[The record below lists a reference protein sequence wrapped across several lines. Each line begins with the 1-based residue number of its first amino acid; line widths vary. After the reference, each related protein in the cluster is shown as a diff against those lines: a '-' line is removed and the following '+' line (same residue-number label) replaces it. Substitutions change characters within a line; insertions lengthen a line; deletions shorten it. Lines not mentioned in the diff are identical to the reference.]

1 MNMLAGNPQFAEQLI
16 RKYSQ
21 FESYYFDDTTLVF
34 YKDAVGAGGGASS
47 AYNTELT
54 LKLLLMFQNYK
65 QSGQRLHINW
75 NMINN
80 AVMKTAAGMS
90 RQMEH
95 SIREVISRSENR
107 LEIQE
112 TRLGKFIR
120 EQQGRGAEGSRGTG
134 GSGMQQ
140 SIIGQHGGGERQYL
154 IGHSKSGEQRDNTG
168 HSKSGERQDSRSW
181 YGNETQQAALQDVIL
196 ELMYKNTIQTG
207 GGQARLRIIGSIG
220 RERLKLRLSRTREET
235 VRTEHII
242 KWINSLKPDEAAL
255 VCEAAAWASPKLYR
269 QMRHLEETYIRDIKA
284 SGSGRGITCDEEDGG
299 REGKDKRDTWEKRER
314 SKNELPPELRQIMLI
329 RMAGENPEEFL
340 RLVKGALNDNPG
352 YQAAAGLVILTGRT
366 LEAERAVRSGSVSP
380 SEAAAESGHIILSD
394 CFIEPEHRGMT
405 DKTVLEIGNIS
416 GRKTQTLACLFRK
429 YEEQIFTGSAR
440 SVPDG
445 DSEVKRR
452 VFKNIETIID
462 SVHIRPETAVNAG
475 KELIEILRDN
485 YRTEGNS
492 LLISEEDVSILELSE
507 NAVRVFRENP
517 QALSRVRDL
526 INRVDETHRERLR
539 VWSKSLLEQEQMIE
553 QVMTVIERRFGSPK
567 TSESEKIT
575 ETVHKA
581 GKELTEI
588 LKSVMEH
595 NHRYHS
601 QNEIWNTSDEIWNTS
616 KDAVTVLRENSQ
628 PAALFWELISR
639 AEGTQREQLKEWT
652 AAWGHTEESRPLAS
666 RVTTIMESRFSEPGL
681 AKQAE
686 KELFDILLH
695 DLSIEE
701 SQLVLKKEG
710 GKEKGREETRSEYE
724 KMRLFLSSRE
734 NVELMRRRI
743 EGVSAPRLVRLREWV
758 NRYQNVIS
766 EQKEKTRLEETR
778 KLISESR
785 TETVLRLL
793 QSENRLEREKKELV
807 TQVKRTL
814 GEDAAHQL
822 EHYFNRKN
830 QVTGQEL
837 TGQTEKRTEE
847 TVKNIINA
855 YVGITRKEDTLT
867 RLNPGSYVH
876 LENRMRADV
885 HEPVSKT
892 VGQTRRN
899 LEILTSMMRRDY
911 DFNREQ
917 SRFFTVLTERIGE
930 TAETVL
936 LRREPET
943 GRQAEDGARIA
954 AASWDE
960 PESMMSYAHGLE
972 QNRLLRAGSI
982 KSMRLRNFEQTQ
994 SLQVRNLE
1002 KTQLLRI
1009 RNLERMQQSG
1019 MRNAEQMRLLQPR
1032 DYDRLIKQ
1040 KRLSQPEPYHQA
1052 QTEYREPAQN
1062 GLRSEWGEAKTEFLR
1077 RQSRQESRIEETRTT
1092 VRKLNEKLELQEKLV
1107 AELKKQPRQPESAP
1121 QLNINVLTKQIMKKM
1136 ESELRLEKMRRGLL

>member
-1 MNMLAGNPQFAEQLI
+1 M
-16 RKYSQ
+16 
-21 FESYYFDDTTLVF
+21 
-34 YKDAVGAGGGASS
+34 
-47 AYNTELT
+47 
-54 LKLLLMFQNYK
+54 
-65 QSGQRLHINW
+65 
-75 NMINN
+75 
-80 AVMKTAAGMS
+80 
-90 RQMEH
+90 
-95 SIREVISRSENR
+95 
-107 LEIQE
+107 
-112 TRLGKFIR
+112 
-120 EQQGRGAEGSRGTG
+120 
-134 GSGMQQ
+134 
-140 SIIGQHGGGERQYL
+140 
-154 IGHSKSGEQRDNTG
+154 
-168 HSKSGERQDSRSW
+168 
-181 YGNETQQAALQDVIL
+181 
-196 ELMYKNTIQTG
+196 
-207 GGQARLRIIGSIG
+207 
-220 RERLKLRLSRTREET
+220 
-235 VRTEHII
+235 
-242 KWINSLKPDEAAL
+242 
-255 VCEAAAWASPKLYR
+255 
-269 QMRHLEETYIRDIKA
+269 
-284 SGSGRGITCDEEDGG
+284 
-299 REGKDKRDTWEKRER
+299 
-314 SKNELPPELRQIMLI
+314 
-329 RMAGENPEEFL
+329 
-340 RLVKGALNDNPG
+340 
-352 YQAAAGLVILTGRT
+352 
-366 LEAERAVRSGSVSP
+366 
-380 SEAAAESGHIILSD
+380 
-394 CFIEPEHRGMT
+394 
-405 DKTVLEIGNIS
+405 
-416 GRKTQTLACLFRK
+416 
-429 YEEQIFTGSAR
+429 
-440 SVPDG
+440 
-445 DSEVKRR
+445 
-452 VFKNIETIID
+452 
-462 SVHIRPETAVNAG
+462 
-475 KELIEILRDN
+475 
-485 YRTEGNS
+485 
-492 LLISEEDVSILELSE
+492 
-507 NAVRVFRENP
+507 
-517 QALSRVRDL
+517 
-526 INRVDETHRERLR
+526 
-539 VWSKSLLEQEQMIE
+539 
-553 QVMTVIERRFGSPK
+553 
-567 TSESEKIT
+567 
-575 ETVHKA
+575 
-581 GKELTEI
+581 
-588 LKSVMEH
+588 
-595 NHRYHS
+595 
-601 QNEIWNTSDEIWNTS
+601 
-616 KDAVTVLRENSQ
+616 
-628 PAALFWELISR
+628 
-639 AEGTQREQLKEWT
+639 
-652 AAWGHTEESRPLAS
+652 AS

-743 EGVSAPRLVRLREWV
+743 EGVSAPRLARLREWV

-917 SRFFTVLTERIGE
+917 SRFFTVLTEQIGE

-943 GRQAEDGARIA
+943 GRQAGDGARIA

-1019 MRNAEQMRLLQPR
+1019 MRNAGQMQLLQPR

-1062 GLRSEWGEAKTEFLR
+1062 GLGSEWGEAKTEFLR

>member
-80 AVMKTAAGMS
+80 VVMKTAAGMS

-95 SIREVISRSENR
+95 SIREVIYRSENR

-112 TRLGKFIR
+112 TRLGKLIR

-134 GSGMQQ
+134 GSGM
-140 SIIGQHGGGERQYL
+140 
-154 IGHSKSGEQRDNTG
+154 
-168 HSKSGERQDSRSW
+168 
-181 YGNETQQAALQDVIL
+181 QQAALQDVIL

-314 SKNELPPELRQIMLI
+314 SKNELPPELRQKMLI

-340 RLVKGALNDNPG
+340 RLVKGALKDNPG

-366 LEAERAVRSGSVSP
+366 LEAERAVRSGHGTSSERAVRSGSVSP

-394 CFIEPEHRGMT
+394 CVIEPEHRGMT

-445 DSEVKRR
+445 DSEEKRR

-462 SVHIRPETAVNAG
+462 SVHIRPETAANAG

-567 TSESEKIT
+567 TSESEMIT

-743 EGVSAPRLVRLREWV
+743 EGVSVPRLARLREWV

-778 KLISESR
+778 KLIAESR

-943 GRQAEDGARIA
+943 GRQAGDGARIA
-954 AASWDE
+954 SASWDE

-994 SLQVRNLE
+994 SLQVRKLE

>member
-80 AVMKTAAGMS
+80 VVMKTAAGMS

-95 SIREVISRSENR
+95 SIREVIYRSENR

-112 TRLGKFIR
+112 TRLGKLIR

-140 SIIGQHGGGERQYL
+140 SIIGQHGGGERQ
-154 IGHSKSGEQRDNTG
+154 
-168 HSKSGERQDSRSW
+168 DSRSW
-181 YGNETQQAALQDVIL
+181 YGNGTQQAALQDVIL

-284 SGSGRGITCDEEDGG
+284 SGSGRGITCDEEDSG

-314 SKNELPPELRQIMLI
+314 SKNELPPELRQKMLI

-340 RLVKGALNDNPG
+340 RLVKGALKDNPG

-394 CFIEPEHRGMT
+394 CAIEPEHRGMT
-405 DKTVLEIGNIS
+405 DKTVLKTGNIS

-445 DSEVKRR
+445 DSEEKRR

-462 SVHIRPETAVNAG
+462 SVHIRPETAANAG

-652 AAWGHTEESRPLAS
+652 AAWGHTEESRPLAA

-743 EGVSAPRLVRLREWV
+743 EGVSAPRLARLREWV

-917 SRFFTVLTERIGE
+917 SRFFTVLTEQIGE

-943 GRQAEDGARIA
+943 GRQAGDGARIA
-954 AASWDE
+954 SASWDE
-960 PESMMSYAHGLE
+960 PESKMSYAYGLE
-972 QNRLLRAGSI
+972 QNRLLQAGSI

>member
-95 SIREVISRSENR
+95 SIREVIYRSENR

-112 TRLGKFIR
+112 TRLGKLIR

-140 SIIGQHGGGERQYL
+140 SIIGQHGGGERQ
-154 IGHSKSGEQRDNTG
+154 
-168 HSKSGERQDSRSW
+168 DSRSW
-181 YGNETQQAALQDVIL
+181 YGNGTQQAALQDVIL

-284 SGSGRGITCDEEDGG
+284 SGSGRGIICDEEDGG

-314 SKNELPPELRQIMLI
+314 SKNELPPDLRQKMLI

-340 RLVKGALNDNPG
+340 RLVKGALKDNPG

-394 CFIEPEHRGMT
+394 CAIEPEHRGMT

-416 GRKTQTLACLFRK
+416 GRETQTLACLFRK

-445 DSEVKRR
+445 DSEEKRR

-462 SVHIRPETAVNAG
+462 SVHIRPETAANAG

-652 AAWGHTEESRPLAS
+652 AAWGHTEESRPLAA

-743 EGVSAPRLVRLREWV
+743 EGVSAPRLARLREWV

-917 SRFFTVLTERIGE
+917 SRFFTVLTEQIGE

-943 GRQAEDGARIA
+943 GRQAGDGARIA
-954 AASWDE
+954 SASWDE
-960 PESMMSYAHGLE
+960 PESKMSYAHGLE
-972 QNRLLRAGSI
+972 QNRLLQAGSI

>member
-80 AVMKTAAGMS
+80 VVMKTAAGMS

-95 SIREVISRSENR
+95 SIREVIYRSENR

-112 TRLGKFIR
+112 TRLGKLIR

-134 GSGMQQ
+134 GSGM
-140 SIIGQHGGGERQYL
+140 
-154 IGHSKSGEQRDNTG
+154 
-168 HSKSGERQDSRSW
+168 
-181 YGNETQQAALQDVIL
+181 QQAALQDVIL

-284 SGSGRGITCDEEDGG
+284 SGSGRGITCDEEDSG

-314 SKNELPPELRQIMLI
+314 SKNELPPELRQKMLI

-340 RLVKGALNDNPG
+340 RLVKGALKDNPG

-394 CFIEPEHRGMT
+394 CAIEPEHRGMT
-405 DKTVLEIGNIS
+405 DKTVLKTGNIS

-445 DSEVKRR
+445 DSEEKRR

-462 SVHIRPETAVNAG
+462 SVHIRPETAANAG

-652 AAWGHTEESRPLAS
+652 AAWGHTEESRPLAA

-743 EGVSAPRLVRLREWV
+743 EGVSAPRLARLREWV

-917 SRFFTVLTERIGE
+917 SRFFTVLTEQIGE

-943 GRQAEDGARIA
+943 GRQAGDGARIA
-954 AASWDE
+954 SASWDE
-960 PESMMSYAHGLE
+960 PESKMSYAHGLE
-972 QNRLLRAGSI
+972 QNRLLQAGSI

-1062 GLRSEWGEAKTEFLR
+1062 GLGSEWGEAKTEFLR

-1107 AELKKQPRQPESAP
+1107 AELKKQPRQTESAP

>member
-140 SIIGQHGGGERQYL
+140 
-154 IGHSKSGEQRDNTG
+154 
-168 HSKSGERQDSRSW
+168 
-181 YGNETQQAALQDVIL
+181 AALQDVIL

-299 REGKDKRDTWEKRER
+299 REGKDKRDTWERRER
-314 SKNELPPELRQIMLI
+314 SKNELPPELRQKMLI

-340 RLVKGALNDNPG
+340 RLVKGALKDNPG

-366 LEAERAVRSGSVSP
+366 LDAERAVRSGHGTSSERAVRSGSVSP

-445 DSEVKRR
+445 DSEEKRR

-462 SVHIRPETAVNAG
+462 SVHIRPETAANAG

-743 EGVSAPRLVRLREWV
+743 EGVSAPRLARLREWV

-1009 RNLERMQQSG
+1009 RNLDRIQQSG

>member
-90 RQMEH
+90 RQMDH

-112 TRLGKFIR
+112 TRLGKLIR

-140 SIIGQHGGGERQYL
+140 SIIGQHGGGERQ
-154 IGHSKSGEQRDNTG
+154 
-168 HSKSGERQDSRSW
+168 DSRSW
-181 YGNETQQAALQDVIL
+181 YGNGTQQAALQDVIL

-284 SGSGRGITCDEEDGG
+284 SGSGRGITCDEEDSG

-314 SKNELPPELRQIMLI
+314 SKNELPPELRQKMLI

-340 RLVKGALNDNPG
+340 RLVKGALKDNPG

-394 CFIEPEHRGMT
+394 CAIEPEHRGMT
-405 DKTVLEIGNIS
+405 DKTVLKTGNIS

-445 DSEVKRR
+445 DSEEKRR

-462 SVHIRPETAVNAG
+462 SVHIRPETAANAG

-652 AAWGHTEESRPLAS
+652 AAWGHTEESRPLAA

-743 EGVSAPRLVRLREWV
+743 EGVSAPRLARLREWV

-917 SRFFTVLTERIGE
+917 SRFFTVLTEQIGE

-943 GRQAEDGARIA
+943 GRQAGDGARIA
-954 AASWDE
+954 SASWDE
-960 PESMMSYAHGLE
+960 PESKMSYAHGLE
-972 QNRLLRAGSI
+972 QNRLLQAGSI